1 MKKVVILNYQ
11 DILNKKFSASLKG
24 YNPLEVDLFLDQVL
38 YTIDLKDKKIDS
50 LTSEVQSLK
59 KSLDDLT
66 EKNKNISREFS
77 FFKKRFK
84 NINEDDVLKN
94 VSTIELIQKVN
105 VYERKLNELGVD
117 LKDLLESQS
126 KWLLAYARGKSML
139 AHCWDACS
147 VCARRKNNSRYY
159 IPRNNGL

>member
-94 VSTIELIQKVN
+94 ASTNIGN
-105 VYERKLNELGVD
+105 
-117 LKDLLESQS
+117 
-126 KWLLAYARGKSML
+126 
-139 AHCWDACS
+139 C
-147 VCARRKNNSRYY
+147 
-159 IPRNNGL
+159 

>member
-66 EKNKNISREFS
+66 EKNRNISREFS

-94 VSTIELIQKVN
+94 ASTIELIQKVN

-126 KWLLAYARGKSML
+126 K
-139 AHCWDACS
+139 
-147 VCARRKNNSRYY
+147 
-159 IPRNNGL
+159 

>member
-126 KWLLAYARGKSML
+126 K
-139 AHCWDACS
+139 
-147 VCARRKNNSRYY
+147 
-159 IPRNNGL
+159 

>member
-59 KSLDDLT
+59 KSLDDLI

-94 VSTIELIQKVN
+94 ASTIELIQKVN

-126 KWLLAYARGKSML
+126 K
-139 AHCWDACS
+139 
-147 VCARRKNNSRYY
+147 
-159 IPRNNGL
+159 

>member
-66 EKNKNISREFS
+66 EKNINISREFS

-126 KWLLAYARGKSML
+126 K
-139 AHCWDACS
+139 
-147 VCARRKNNSRYY
+147 
-159 IPRNNGL
+159 

>member
-59 KSLDDLT
+59 KSLDDLN

-94 VSTIELIQKVN
+94 ASTIELIQKVN

-126 KWLLAYARGKSML
+126 K
-139 AHCWDACS
+139 
-147 VCARRKNNSRYY
+147 
-159 IPRNNGL
+159 

>member
-66 EKNKNISREFS
+66 EKNINISREFS

-94 VSTIELIQKVN
+94 ASTIELIQKVN

-126 KWLLAYARGKSML
+126 K
-139 AHCWDACS
+139 
-147 VCARRKNNSRYY
+147 
-159 IPRNNGL
+159 